1 LQVVFVSRPPA
12 LRRLRESRGSGEDQQ
27 KDGKGARHRADMP
40 ARCGEGKVVIPAKRI
55 SAVIPADP
63 GLEPGESR
71 DP

>member
-1 LQVVFVSRPPA
+1 
-12 LRRLRESRGSGEDQQ
+12 
-27 KDGKGARHRADMP
+27 MP